1 MLFDFIASPTLLVHR
16 GGLLYLHATG
26 WQMSKK
32 VHTPCMTVA
41 RFVLVQLWRDSLL
54 FFASPFHLFGPHVYI
69 YIYIYRQ
76 QRVRDFSVQISH
88 ASAERAS
95 CFMLTRRIA

>member
-1 MLFDFIASPTLLVHR
+1 MLFDFSAPPTLLVHR

-41 RFVLVQLWRDSLL
+41 RFVLVQLWRDPLL

-69 YIYIYRQ
+69 YIYIYTGNNELET
-76 QRVRDFSVQISH
+76 SVFKL
-88 ASAERAS
+88 AMLLLRGRAAS
-95 CFMLTRRIA
+95 C